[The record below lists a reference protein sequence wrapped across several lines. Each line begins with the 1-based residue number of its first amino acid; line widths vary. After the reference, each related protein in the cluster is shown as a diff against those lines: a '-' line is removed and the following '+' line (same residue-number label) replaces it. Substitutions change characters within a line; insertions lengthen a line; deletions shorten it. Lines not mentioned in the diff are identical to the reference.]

1 MNVRGLYFEECETD
15 RIYTTDRRT
24 VTEADHINFMT
35 SYGFF
40 ESFFMDYSDQ
50 ESNTHFA
57 GRVVPGALTF
67 CLSEGLTIL
76 SGILHETGMAFL
88 EVALKVLK
96 PVFIGDTLSVE
107 IEIVDKRETSK
118 ADRGIVTYRQRVKNQ
133 NDQLVL
139 EYTIKRMI
147 RRKKTG

>member
-1 MNVRGLYFEECETD
+1 
-15 RIYTTDRRT
+15 
-24 VTEADHINFMT
+24 
-35 SYGFF
+35 
-40 ESFFMDYSDQ
+40 
-50 ESNTHFA
+50 
-57 GRVVPGALTF
+57 
-67 CLSEGLTIL
+67 
-76 SGILHETGMAFL
+76 MAFL

-139 EYTIKRMI
+139 EYTIKRYD
-147 RRKKTG
+147 TT